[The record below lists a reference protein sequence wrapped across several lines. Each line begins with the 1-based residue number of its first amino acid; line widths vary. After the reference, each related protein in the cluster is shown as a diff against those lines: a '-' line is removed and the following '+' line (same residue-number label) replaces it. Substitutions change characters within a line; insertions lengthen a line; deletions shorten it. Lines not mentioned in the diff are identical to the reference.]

1 MSLQEIISSLPVIYD
16 KSYENSLIREVTFL
30 DVTILTSDL
39 ANLLAFSISD
49 GYNNLAKTILE
60 KDYKGKK
67 LDIQSINN
75 SIINQSDQQYSILH
89 FAAQF
94 GNKEIILYFLD
105 HFVPISLDKDLL
117 SPIHTLTFAKE
128 LNKKDIIE
136 IITNFKKFIPDIVNQ
151 RDAFGLTAL
160 HYAAHND
167 NIEALKA
174 LIECGAVN

>member
-1 MSLQEIISSLPVIYD
+1 MSLQDIISSLPASYD
-16 KSYENSLIREVTFL
+16 KSYEASLIREVKFI
-30 DVTILTSDL
+30 DVSSLTSDL
-39 ANLLAFSISD
+39 ADLLAFSISD
-49 GYNNLAKTILE
+49 GYNDLAKTILE

-75 SIINQSDQQYSILH
+75 SIINQSDQRYSILH
-89 FAAQF
+89 FASQF

-105 HFVPISLDKDLL
+105 HSVPISLDKDLL
-117 SPIHTLTFAKE
+117 SPLHTLTFAKN

-136 IITNFKKFIPDIVNQ
+136 IITNFKKNIPDIINQ
-151 RDAFGLTAL
+151 KDAFGLTAL

-174 LIECGAVN
+174 LMECGAMG